1 VQRVFQNLLR
11 ERVSIRDAVTI
22 LEALSE
28 AAANTRNPVLLTEYV
43 RQSVRRTII
52 KPFLNAKGELSVFLL
67 DAPLEQIVESAVE
80 HGEQNSHLTLNPNA
94 LRDVLRR
101 LQAKAGNPETPV
113 AVVASAGSRYFFRQI
128 AESTLRNLFFISHT
142 EIPPETKIV
151 SLGVIQ

>member
-11 ERVSIRDAVTI
+11 ERVSIRDSVTI

-28 AAANTRNPVLLTEYV
+28 AAATTRNPVLLTEYV
-43 RQSVRRTII
+43 RQSLRRTIV
-52 KPFLNAKGELSVFLL
+52 KAFLNANGELAVYLL
-67 DAPLEQIVESAVE
+67 DAPLEQMVESAVE
-80 HGEQNSHLTLNPNA
+80 HGEQNSHLTLNPTA

-101 LQAKAGNPETPV
+101 LQSKVGNPETPI

-128 AESTLRNLFFISHT
+128 AESTMRNLFFISHS
-142 EIPPETKIV
+142 EIPAETKIV